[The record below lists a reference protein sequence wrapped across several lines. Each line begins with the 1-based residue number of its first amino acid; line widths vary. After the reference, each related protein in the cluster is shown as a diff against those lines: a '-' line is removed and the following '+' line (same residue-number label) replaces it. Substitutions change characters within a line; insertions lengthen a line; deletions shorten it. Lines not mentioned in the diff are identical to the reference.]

1 MPNCEYLKKN
11 LATNSYMESNNLFSY
26 SENINYIIKNYDKF
40 LFNSKKTSNNLL
52 KIIHEG
58 AIISNINL

>member
-1 MPNCEYLKKN
+1 
-11 LATNSYMESNNLFSY
+11 MESNSLVSY

-40 LFNSKKTSNNLL
+40 LFNSKKSSNNLA

-58 AIISNINL
+58 AIVSNINL